1 MSVLRQWSLWLLSSL
16 VFMGCPKSQLKPI
29 ETPVPDETGP
39 AGTTDL
45 FSGMDSGFMVPE
57 DIPDA
62 GASLETL
69 DAGLTSTIDAG
80 PQGPAYRLKF
90 IALGDVGVSDVGRPS
105 SGQYAVAE
113 AMGTFCEAKGGC
125 DFAVMLGDNIYMAGV
140 DSATDPRWAAVF
152 EDPYAAL
159 DFPFYATL
167 GNHDYGSA
175 VFGFGEG
182 GAGMEPCVGEA
193 QVAYGAIQNKFIMPD
208 TFYRFFK
215 ENVEFVS
222 LNTTAM
228 FWSDFSLIEEGLACS
243 LFDGW
248 SFADENERQRND
260 LATWY
265 AQRSADWRIA
275 FGHHPYLSNGR
286 HGNAGAYELDFD
298 WSLPGSGEELRVFFE
313 EYIKSKFDVYL
324 AGHDHSIQ
332 DVGEVGGT
340 QWIVSGAGAKAS
352 EVEDRNPSAQFY
364 EADKG
369 FVYFDITPD
378 EMKMSFV
385 MVTVNADGT
394 ATGEVRH
401 TRTVTR

>member
-1 MSVLRQWSLWLLSSL
+1 MSVLRQWPLWFLSGL
-16 VFMGCPKSQLKPI
+16 FFMGCPKSQLIPI
-29 ETPVPDETGP
+29 DTSDKDETQP
-39 AGTTDL
+39 ADPGDL
-45 FSGMDSGFMVPE
+45 FLGVDSGTVVLPE
-57 DIPDA
+57 I
-62 GASLETL
+62 L
-69 DAGLTSTIDAG
+69 DAGSSVTLLDSGVGVRIDAG
-80 PQGPAYRLKF
+80 NEGPAYRLKF
-90 IALGDVGVSDVGRPS
+90 IALGDVGVSDVGQPS

-113 AMGTFCEAKGGC
+113 VMGTFCETQGGC
-125 DFAVMLGDNIYMAGV
+125 DFAVMLGDNIYMEGV
-140 DSATDPRWAAVF
+140 ESATDPRWAAVF
-152 EDPYAAL
+152 EDPYATL

-167 GNHDYGSA
+167 GNHDYGAA

-193 QVAYGAIQNKFIMPD
+193 QVAYGAIQNKFVMPD

-228 FWSDFSLIEEGLACS
+228 FWADVSLIEESLSCS
-243 LFDGW
+243 LFEGW

-260 LATWY
+260 LTTWY
-265 AQRSADWRIA
+265 AERSADWRIA

-286 HGNAGAYELDFD
+286 HGNAGGYEIGFE
-298 WSLPGSGEELRVFFE
+298 WSLPGSGEELRDFFE
-313 EYIKSKFDVYL
+313 SYIKSKFDVYL
-324 AGHDHSIQ
+324 AGHDHSVQ
-332 DVGEVGGT
+332 DMGEVGGT

-364 EADKG
+364 VADKG
-369 FVYFDITPD
+369 FVYFEVTPD

-385 MVTVNADGT
+385 IVTVNPNGP
-394 ATGEVRH
+394 ATGEIRH

>member
-1 MSVLRQWSLWLLSSL
+1 MSSL
-16 VFMGCPKSQLKPI
+16 LQLFALILILSACPKTQLLPVEG
-29 ETPVPDETGP
+29 ETPPQKPPGSLFNNSVDSGVMAPVIRYD
-39 AGTTDL
+39 AGTSET
-45 FSGMDSGFMVPE
+45 
-57 DIPDA
+57 
-62 GASLETL
+62 TL
-69 DAGLTSTIDAG
+69 DAGDLTVQDAG
-80 PQGPAYRLKF
+80 PEGPAYRLKF
-90 IALGDVGVSDVGRPS
+90 IALGDVGVSDIGRPS

-113 AMGTFCEAKGGC
+113 VMGTFCETKGGC

-140 DSATDPRWAAVF
+140 NSADHPRWAAVF
-152 EDPYAAL
+152 EDPYANL

-193 QVAYGAIQNKFIMPD
+193 QVAYGAIQNKFVMPD
-208 TFYRFFK
+208 TFYRFFR

-228 FWSDFSLIEEGLACS
+228 FWADFGLIEESLACS

-248 SFADENERQRND
+248 SFADENDRQRSD
-260 LATWY
+260 LEDWY
-265 AQRSADWRIA
+265 NTRSADWRFA

-286 HGNAGAYELDFD
+286 HGNAGSYELGFE

-313 EYIKSKFDVYL
+313 AHIKSKFDVYL
-324 AGHDHSIQ
+324 AGHDHSVQ
-332 DVGEVGGT
+332 DLGEVGGT

-364 EADKG
+364 VAEKG
-369 FVYFDITPD
+369 FVYFDVTPD
-378 EMKMSFV
+378 EMQMTFV
-385 MVTVNADGT
+385 IVTPNANGP
-394 ATGEVRH
+394 ATSEVRH